1 MADENAPVA
10 GKPRSWSDAY
20 DAQGELTPEDRE
32 QLGGPPAA
40 RPSPLEEAA
49 AANPDAPPDPDA
61 IPDWVELPPA
71 ESGFRIPK
79 GRRIQAIR
87 IRAAW
92 TDAPDKGDRVAVMW
106 SLSVAEEKLAW
117 QRSKGS
123 TQQLYAEMA
132 MQTIHA
138 VDGHKVDW
146 SGKVGPGNIQRFW
159 EEIGYRGRQR
169 IIEVFHRTHSLSPEE
184 TADFLLNCFVSRSA
198 VAG

>member
-1 MADENAPVA
+1 MADDASTPA
-10 GKPRSWSDAY
+10 GKPRTWSEAY
-20 DAQGELTPEDRE
+20 DAQGELSPEERE

-49 AANPDAPPDPDA
+49 AANPDGPVDPDA
-61 IPDWVELPPA
+61 IPAWVELPA
-71 ESGFRIPK
+71 DLRIPK

-92 TDAPDKGDRVAVMW
+92 TDAPDKGDRVAIMW

-123 TQQLYAEMA
+123 SQQLYAEMA

-138 VDGHKVDW
+138 IDGVRVDW
-146 SGKVGPGNIQRFW
+146 SGRVGPGNIQRFW

-169 IIEVFHRTHSLSPEE
+169 VIEVFHRTHSLSPEE